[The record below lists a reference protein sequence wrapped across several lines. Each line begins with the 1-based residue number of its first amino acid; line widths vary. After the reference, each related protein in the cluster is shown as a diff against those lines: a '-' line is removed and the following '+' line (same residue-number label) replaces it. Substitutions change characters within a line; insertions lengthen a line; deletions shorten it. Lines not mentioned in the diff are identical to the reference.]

1 VNRALLALGLAVMG
15 VCWVYPWS
23 LLVAVWTATSE
34 LLSPLTMLTL
44 VLLAAASTQVAM
56 RSQHTRK
63 RGQATVIALGLAASL
78 VAVRIDHYPK
88 GGAFDWLPKLAEAL
102 AGLLGHPTAPAIALF
117 VALLLWRRGA
127 QLASD
132 TPTFLDVEAAFRWSI
147 GALVCFALALALAI
161 RPSQQPAIE
170 ARATP
175 FVVESFFV
183 ALLTLA
189 LARLE
194 SLRTRT
200 QALALNTQWLGV
212 LIAVA
217 GVLVLAS
224 LAVAQVLS
232 FDLLLVATR
241 PLFDLLGRV
250 ALILLYAIVIPLA
263 YVIQLLV
270 YWLMQL
276 LGPDSNA
283 QPPEPPRPSDLEG
296 FLQRLFDQLLS
307 PDVLAALKAIGAVVV
322 LGVAVLLIARVVARW
337 RPRQSEA
344 DATQEE
350 RESVYQAGTLW
361 HALLAWLR
369 NLRRRYAPPADRPSA
384 SASTSADRAASPS
397 VSSVRELYRRLL
409 ALGASAG
416 TTRPPASTP
425 YEHEP
430 ALNKALHAAD
440 SIAELTDAYVQ
451 VRYAEVEPADAELR
465 ELRAALERIDAN
477 DAVRED

>member
-1 VNRALLALGLAVMG
+1 
-15 VCWVYPWS
+15 
-23 LLVAVWTATSE
+23 
-34 LLSPLTMLTL
+34 
-44 VLLAAASTQVAM
+44 
-56 RSQHTRK
+56 
-63 RGQATVIALGLAASL
+63 
-78 VAVRIDHYPK
+78 
-88 GGAFDWLPKLAEAL
+88 
-102 AGLLGHPTAPAIALF
+102 PAIALF

-147 GALVCFALALALAI
+147 GALVCFAVAVALAI

-175 FVVESFFV
+175 FVVGSFFV
-183 ALLTLA
+183 ALLTVA

-217 GVLVLAS
+217 GLLVLAS

-250 ALILLYAIVIPLA
+250 VLILLYAIVIPLA

-296 FLQRLFDQLLS
+296 FLQRLFDQL
-307 PDVLAALKAIGAVVV
+307 
-322 LGVAVLLIARVVARW
+322 
-337 RPRQSEA
+337 
-344 DATQEE
+344 
-350 RESVYQAGTLW
+350 
-361 HALLAWLR
+361 
-369 NLRRRYAPPADRPSA
+369 
-384 SASTSADRAASPS
+384 
-397 VSSVRELYRRLL
+397 
-409 ALGASAG
+409 
-416 TTRPPASTP
+416 
-425 YEHEP
+425 
-430 ALNKALHAAD
+430 
-440 SIAELTDAYVQ
+440 
-451 VRYAEVEPADAELR
+451 
-465 ELRAALERIDAN
+465 
-477 DAVRED
+477 